1 MSAEVYR
8 ELLSKA
14 DSDDVKQGRDWYS
27 AAHNRVLALASE
39 SGYTPEQ
46 VAGVTAVLS
55 PMVEWNLNRKTAER
69 FCKSKGKARGIPGF
83 TRNREKA
90 KNILACK
97 DSAAV
102 EEYVRGPKV
111 NPFYHTLLDPSYPV
125 ATIDTQMIA
134 AFYKG
139 VAYRDDLKIIS
150 DSPKRQEPLRKALQ
164 QIATEKGW
172 TVSEVQAVIWLT
184 FKRLNGPYANQLKL
198 FK

>member
-1 MSAEVYR
+1 MSTEVYR

-14 DSDDVKQGRDWYS
+14 DSDDVKQGRSWYS
-27 AAHNRVLALASE
+27 AAHNRILALASE

-55 PMVEWNLNRKTAER
+55 PMVEWNLNWKAAAQ
-69 FCKSKGKARGIPGF
+69 FCKSKGKARGVPGF

-90 KNILACK
+90 KNILANK
-97 DSAAV
+97 DTV

-111 NPFYHTLLDPSYPV
+111 NPFYHTLLDPSYPM

-150 DSPKRQEPLRKALQ
+150 DSPKRQEPLRQALQ
-164 QIATEKGW
+164 KIAAEKGW
-172 TVSEVQAVIWLT
+172 TVPEVQAVIWLT
-184 FKRLNGPYANQLKL
+184 FKRLNGPYADQLKL

>member
-8 ELLSKA
+8 KILSQS
-14 DSDDVKQGRDWYS
+14 DSDDIEQGRSWYK
-27 AAHNRVLALASE
+27 AAHNRILALASE

-55 PMVEWNLNRKTAER
+55 PMVEWNLNWKTAAR
-69 FCKSKGKARGIPGF
+69 FCKSKGKTRSVPGF

-97 DSAAV
+97 DAVAV
-102 EEYVRGPKV
+102 EGYVRGPKV
-111 NPFYHTLLDPSYPV
+111 NPFYHTLLDPSYSV

-134 AFYKG
+134 AFYEG

-150 DSPKRQEPLRKALQ
+150 DSPKRQEPLRQALEA
-164 QIATEKGW
+164 IAREKGW
-172 TVSEVQAVIWLT
+172 TVPEVQAVVWIT